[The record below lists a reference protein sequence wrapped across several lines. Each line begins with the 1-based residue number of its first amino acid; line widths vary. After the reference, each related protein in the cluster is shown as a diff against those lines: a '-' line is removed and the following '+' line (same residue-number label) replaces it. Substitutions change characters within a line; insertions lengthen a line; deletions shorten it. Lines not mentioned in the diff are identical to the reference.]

1 MTQPLTS
8 FWPIFSVKSDGL
20 DVVNQKGRVL
30 RNGPTQ
36 EQLDRTPNEQGQCDY
51 YRLIEKDDPK
61 HIDWRKKLGGMLLRE
76 IGGKQHEG
84 GLEIAICKTCADQS
98 RQVAASHPVGVPRKL
113 QAIRAHQD
121 KGRWP
126 GKDGQESLRRR
137 TRPTRRLSIWLP
149 QGTKETLQEPCRFLS
164 TSPLALH

>member
-8 FWPIFSVKSDGL
+8 FYPIFASKSDGL
-20 DVVNQKGRVL
+20 DVVNQKGSVV

-36 EQLDRTPNEQGQCDY
+36 EQLDRSPNAQGQCDY

-84 GLEIAICKTCADQS
+84 ERIGQPPIPAVADRS
-98 RQVAASHPVGVPRKL
+98 RQMAAMPALGLSRQL
-113 QAIRAHQD
+113 QA
-121 KGRWP
+121 
-126 GKDGQESLRRR
+126 L
-137 TRPTRRLSIWLP
+137 
-149 QGTKETLQEPCRFLS
+149 
-164 TSPLALH
+164 